1 MEKEPEKEI
10 YTGEIPNTPWAFM
23 WFLSQPYKWWF
34 WATVLIVVFANV
46 INQSLSY
53 LFKLIVD
60 AAQSDQANIVVFYAL
75 LYPVTIFSVQMLFRL
90 SAVTGM
96 KYLTPLMKS
105 CSDTLTEYTLQ
116 HSHSHFANRFSGSI
130 LTKFG
135 NVVGGIGQIIPDFFW
150 SILGSFTSFLVAF
163 LFMLTVDVFVASIFL
178 VLVAV
183 MVLMNLKF
191 SPKKRYLS
199 LKHAAARTKLTGR
212 TADVLTNVDAARQ
225 YVRIKSEQFAIED
238 LTTNRKLAHE
248 NTWKYSERTR
258 MYNSAILLIATS
270 AMFYLLVNNWQVGD
284 VTTGDLVLILTL
296 VLQVAYNLTTIGKAF
311 DSFSQAFGEME
322 EGLNDIFINHEI
334 TDQPNAQELSVPT
347 GAITWQ
353 AVTFAYN
360 EQDIFKRLSLNI
372 KPGERVGLV
381 GPSGAGKSTFVS
393 LLLRQHDIQYGQ
405 IMIDGQNIA
414 KVTQDSLRQNIAL
427 VPQEPMLFH
436 RTIRENIMYGKSDA
450 TEAEMIKAATRA
462 QAHDFISVL
471 PDGYDTLVGERGVKL
486 SGGQKQRVAIARAM
500 LKEAPLLVLDEATSA
515 LDSESEVAIQQA
527 LEELMEGKTVLAVAH
542 RLSTLR
548 KMDRILVFENGKIT
562 EDGSHDELTK
572 NGGMYA
578 KLWEHQAGG
587 FLQD

>member
-1 MEKEPEKEI
+1 MEKET
-10 YTGEIPNTPWAFM
+10 YTGEIPNTPLK
-23 WFLSQPYKWWF
+23 FLWYVSRPYKWF
-34 WATVLIVVFANV
+34 FFATVFIVVFANV

-60 AAQSDQANIVVFYAL
+60 AAEAGQMDTVVFYAL
-75 LYPVTIFSVQMLFRL
+75 LYPFTIFAVQVLFRL
-90 SAVTGM
+90 SAVTGIR
-96 KYLTPLMKS
+96 YLTPTIKRS
-105 CSDTLTEYTLQ
+105 SDELAEYTLK
-116 HSHSHFANRFSGSI
+116 HSHLYFANRFAGSI

-135 NVVGGIGQIIPDFFW
+135 NVVGGIGQIITEFFW
-150 SILGSFTSFLVAF
+150 SILGSFTSFIVAF
-163 LFMLTVDVFVASIFL
+163 FFMLSVDLQVAGIFF
-178 VLVAV
+178 VLVVV
-183 MVLMNLKF
+183 MIILNLKF
-191 SPKKRYLS
+191 SPKKRRLS
-199 LKHAAARTKLTGR
+199 RHHAATRSTLTGR
-212 TADVLTNVDAARQ
+212 TADVLTNVAAARQ
-225 YVRIKSEQFAIED
+225 YVGLRRELVDLKA
-238 LTTNRKLAHE
+238 LTTDRLEAHQS
-248 NTWKYSERTR
+248 TWKYSEKTKLF
-258 MYNSAILLIATS
+258 NSLVLCFATGL
-270 AMFYLLVNNWQVGD
+270 MFYILATNWQIGL
-284 VTTGDLVLILTL
+284 VTTGELILILSL
-296 VLQVAYNLTTIGKAF
+296 VSQVAYNLTTIGKAF
-311 DSFSQAFGEME
+311 DTFSEAFGEME
-322 EGLNDIFINHEI
+322 EGLEDILIDYEI
-334 TDQPNAQELSVPT
+334 TDHPDAKALSVPD
-347 GAITWQ
+347 GSVTWQ

-360 EQDIFKRLSLNI
+360 EQDIFKRLSLAI

-414 KVTQDSLRQNIAL
+414 EVTQDSLRQNIAL

-436 RTIRENIMYGKSDA
+436 RTIKENIMYGKPDA
-450 TEAEMIKAATRA
+450 TEEEMVQAATRA
-462 QAHDFISVL
+462 QAHEFIIAL

-500 LKEAPLLVLDEATSA
+500 LKEAPVLVLDEATSA